1 MSVTLLVFLCGL
13 LIESCIAG
21 NENAMVKEQIVPEI
35 VDTAPNE
42 VAEITYP
49 SGAKANMGKILT
61 PTQVSGQP
69 TIKWN
74 SDPNSFYTIVMV
86 DPDAPS
92 RANPFMREWN
102 HWIVGNVPGDD
113 ISKGEVLTAFV
124 SSGPPKDS
132 GLHRYVIF
140 IYKQDKELSF
150 DEPRLPNNSADQR
163 ANFSVRNFAKKY
175 NLEGPIAGN
184 FYLAEWD
191 SHVPIVHKQLGID
204 NI

>member
-61 PTQVSGQP
+61 PTQ
-69 TIKWN
+69 
-74 SDPNSFYTIVMV
+74 VMV